1 MGRGYMDVPYMRLLD
16 FLTVAEFAQ
25 AILLIFILLIMEKN
39 KKANIFFGAF
49 LFILSSNFFSF
60 YLSRSDIKIL
70 TFTTAALSVPG
81 ISILGT
87 LIYLYALFMTGLL
100 EKFRIRYLAH
110 FVIYFI
116 NFVLF
121 TTAVYNIKGASFESE
136 TFKKTIFIILSIGF
150 VNSIVYM
157 VYTLVILKRYYK
169 KIENYYSDIEKMNLN
184 WVMKITSLSFIVLA
198 FWCISFWFTL
208 LGIISKSPV
217 NMAFIIIMFIIINF
231 ITAFYLINQPE
242 IFKQNLEMNREI
254 DDEPEIKSAA
264 EKYAK
269 QSVDERMQDEYMMKL
284 NSFMDMNKPYLDEN
298 ITIKD
303 ISHFTG
309 IPSHHLSIVINNR
322 LNKNFYTFINEYRI
336 RESQEI
342 LKNPENSDAS
352 ILSIAFKSGFNS
364 KSTFNST
371 FKKIT
376 GLTPSEYR
384 ESMILKSGLTS

>member
-1 MGRGYMDVPYMRLLD
+1 MDVPYMQLFD
-16 FLTVAEFAQ
+16 FLTVAEFSQ

-60 YLSRSDIKIL
+60 YLFKSDIKIL
-70 TFTTAALSVPG
+70 TFTIAALSVPG

-100 EKFRIRYLAH
+100 EKFRVKYLVH

-121 TTAVYNIKGASFESE
+121 TTAVYNLKGASSDSE
-136 TFKKTIFIILSIGF
+136 NFKKTIFIILSIGF
-150 VNSIVYM
+150 INSILYT

-198 FWCISFWFTL
+198 FWCISFWFVH

-217 NMAFIIIMFIIINF
+217 NMAFNITMFIIINF
-231 ITAFYLINQPE
+231 ITAYYLINQPE
-242 IFKQNLEMNREI
+242 IFKQNLEMNQEI
-254 DDEPEIKSAA
+254 DDKPEIKSAA

-269 QSVDERMQDEYMMKL
+269 QSIDERMQDEYMTNL
-284 NSFMDMNKPYLDEN
+284 ESIMNEKKPYLDEN

-303 ISHFTG
+303 LAEVMG
-309 IPSHHLSIVINNR
+309 IPSHHLSIVINNK

-336 RESQEI
+336 KESLEI
-342 LKNPENSDAS
+342 LKDPDNSDAN

-384 ESMILKSGLTS
+384 ESMILKSGLVS